1 MKQILL
7 LILPI
12 FICSGVVLQGQE
24 ADSSGSLDDVVV
36 KEKYEVNF
44 EEEKLP
50 VFIETDFSNIVEVPE
65 RLSWSV
71 VNWNS
76 PDGKQGNAFFEFR
89 LSSPELTR
97 IAPEPAK
104 VFQVNFKNL
113 SNWKLDIYASNGRIF
128 RSLSGTGDPP
138 RSIPWDGRGDSG
150 QSLIPGDQYTYSF
163 TAIDKAGNRRTFPGE
178 GFTVPTLY
186 SLNAKGIWVG
196 LANDCLFTPD
206 GYALASTADEYSRE
220 LVNFIYYYA
229 QKGKITVKSNHPLTE
244 QFLELFAGH
253 LDREANFIQRVHG
266 GSVAENCFV
275 MWIE

>member
-1 MKQILL
+1 MKQILVL
-7 LILPI
+7 
-12 FICSGVVLQGQE
+12 CSAIITLSGKAAWGQE
-24 ADSSGSLDDVVV
+24 TESTGALDDVVV
-36 KEKYEVNF
+36 KEKYEAKF
-44 EEEKLP
+44 EEEKVP
-50 VFIETDFSNIVEVPE
+50 VFIETDFSDIVEVPE

-71 VNWNS
+71 VDWRAYN
-76 PDGKQGNAFFEFR
+76 DKRVNAIFEFK

-104 VFQVNFKNL
+104 IFQVNFRDL
-113 SNWKLDIYASNGRIF
+113 SQWKLDIFASDGRIF
-128 RSLSGTGDPP
+128 RSLSDTGDPP
-138 RSIPWDGRGDSG
+138 RSIAWDGRGDSG
-150 QSLIPGDQYTYSF
+150 QSLIPGDQYSYSF

-186 SLNAKGIWVG
+186 SLNQEGIWIG
-196 LANDCLFTPD
+196 LANECLFTPD
-206 GYALASTADEYSRE
+206 GYALATTADEYSKE

-229 QKGKITVKSNHPLTE
+229 QKGKITVKSNHPLTG

-253 LDREANFIQRVHG
+253 LGREPDFIQRVNG